1 MSKYDIII
9 LAGQSNAVGF
19 GCGETDYQLKHEN
32 RIQELYDDQGIC
44 YIQDKEGKDYLPI
57 YRPWKLKLVDAA
69 DGRKNSL
76 AMRFADEYVEQGCLA
91 EDRKVL
97 LLRCAVGGTGF
108 YNGNWGVGML
118 LYERMLD
125 MIRYALDLN
134 SENRVVAFL
143 WHQGESDAFE
153 RQDWSYEER
162 RTYYY
167 NNLKPVIEKVR
178 TFCDQPK
185 LPFLCGGLIDDWS
198 QEYRQPCDA
207 VMEATK
213 QVCADVGCAA
223 FADATGLLSNN
234 QKTGNG
240 DNIHFCL
247 DATYTLGER
256 YFARFK
262 AVLEKMN

>member
-9 LAGQSNAVGF
+9 LAGQSNAFGF
-19 GCGETDYQLKHEN
+19 GCGETDYRFKHLD
-32 RIQELYDDQGIC
+32 RICELYDDQAKC
-44 YIQDKEGKDYLPI
+44 YSQDENGKDYLPI

-69 DGRKNSL
+69 DGHRNSF
-76 AMRFADEYVEQGCLA
+76 AMRFADEYVEQGYLA
-91 EDRKVL
+91 EDKKVL

-108 YNGNWGVGML
+108 YNGNWGIGML

-125 MIRYALDLN
+125 MIRYALDSN

-162 RTYYY
+162 REYYF
-167 NNLKPVIEKVR
+167 NNLKPVVEEVR
-178 TFCDQPK
+178 TVCNQPK

-213 QVCADVGCAA
+213 QVCKDVGDAA
-223 FADATGLLSNN
+223 FTDATGLLSNN
-234 QKTGNG
+234 QKNGNG

-247 DATYTLGER
+247 DATYELGRR
-256 YFARFK
+256 YFENYE
-262 AVLEKMN
+262 AVLQRG